1 MNTYLLACLAAI
13 VMGIIVGAATFVTHF
28 AIDQSGPITLA
39 FFRYTLAIVF
49 VLPFAFKHLKKL
61 NNNDM
66 IPIALLGIGQFGLLI
81 ILLNYAVQ
89 HIDPGR
95 VTLIFALCPVI
106 TLLMGAAMGADQVS
120 IRKSAGIIL
129 TIAGVAV
136 SVGASIDLTNT
147 GTDQW
152 IGMAAVLGSAII
164 GAICS
169 VLHRPYLQRNP
180 LLPVSLLSMAAAV
193 IFLGV
198 LAGFEGLYSSWPGYN
213 TIGWKAV
220 LFIGAGSGVG
230 YLSWLYALRHMPASN
245 VMAFVGLGPPTA
257 VVLSAIFLDIPL
269 KITDGFGFVLI
280 LTGLYIALWQS
291 QSRKPD

>member
-1 MNTYLLACLAAI
+1 
-13 VMGIIVGAATFVTHF
+13 
-28 AIDQSGPITLA
+28 
-39 FFRYTLAIVF
+39 
-49 VLPFAFKHLKKL
+49 
-61 NNNDM
+61 
-66 IPIALLGIGQFGLLI
+66 
-81 ILLNYAVQ
+81 
-89 HIDPGR
+89 
-95 VTLIFALCPVI
+95 
-106 TLLMGAAMGADQVS
+106 MGAAMGADQVS